1 MLMPLFLC
9 LQLSGQNRKDT
20 IVSLGEVVIDAYSRR
35 NVQMRS
41 PQNVVQI
48 GESLLKENFAGS
60 LMQSLEK
67 IPGIRAMHIGSGQSK
82 PVIRGLGFNRMLVAE
97 NGVKHEGQQWGED
110 HGLEIDQFALDNIE
124 IIKGPGALLYG
135 SDAIAGVINLKS
147 SYVSQK
153 ALEGEINLFG
163 RTNNESA
170 GVSVHLGGKRNGFWY
185 KVNFTHIDYADYQV
199 PADSIQYYS
208 YYIKLKNKRLRN
220 TAGKERNGGVHFG
233 FISDKWFATFYLSDV
248 YAKSGFFADAHGLE
262 VRLSEIDYDRSVRD
276 IDLPYHSVNHFK
288 ATGHISYRLDRLTLD
303 SDFAWQNNYRQEYS
317 EPVSHGYMPVPPD
330 ALERR
335 FNKDTYTANIA
346 AKFTFAAR
354 HGMHA
359 GFNFEHQDNRRSGWG
374 FIIPDFR
381 THSLGAF
388 VYDRWYLSDKLT
400 VSGGVRLDR
409 IQTETDEYKDWYA
422 TPGENGAAVYRERS
436 AALLRTF
443 RCMTWS
449 VGLNYNPEEWS
460 FKANIGK
467 SFRTP
472 IPKELASDG
481 VNYHIFRYEKG
492 NAGLSPEESYQLDAG
507 VSWYGERIN
516 IQIEPYLN
524 YFPNFIY
531 LNPTAGYNEGLQ
543 MYYYTQSEVFRW
555 GFEFGVNYKIIK
567 QIELSLIGDYLYARQ
582 LSGDK
587 KGYTLP
593 FSPPAGAN
601 VEIKYLPQ
609 TRWTG
614 MDGYISLGF
623 RAVSAQNEIVPPEN
637 ATPGYQLLNAA
648 CGRSFAVGAT
658 GLKVNFQA
666 HNLLN
671 RRYYDHTGFYRLIDV
686 PEAGRNFSIMTVF
699 NF

>member
-1 MLMPLFLC
+1 MQLFA
-9 LQLSGQNRKDT
+9 QNKGDT
-20 IVSLGEVVIDAYSRR
+20 VVSLDEVVVDAYGRR
-35 NVQMRS
+35 NVRMQS

-48 GESLLKENFAGS
+48 SGSLLKETFAGS
-60 LMQSLEK
+60 LMQSLENV
-67 IPGIRAMHIGSGQSK
+67 PGIRAMRIGSGQSK
-82 PVIRGLGFNRMLVAE
+82 PAIRGLGFNRMLVAE

-110 HGLEIDQFALDNIE
+110 HGLEIDQFALDHIE

-147 SYVSQK
+147 SYVPQET
-153 ALEGEINLFG
+153 LEGEVNLFG

-170 GVSVHLGGKRNGFWY
+170 GVSVHLGGKRSRFWY
-185 KVNFTHIDYADYQV
+185 KVNLTLVDYADYQV

-208 YYIKLKNKRLRN
+208 YYIKLKDGRLRN
-220 TAGKERNGGVHFG
+220 TAGKERNGGVRFG
-233 FISDKWFATFYLSDV
+233 FISDKWLTTFYLSDV
-248 YAKSGFFADAHGLE
+248 YAKSGFYADAHGLE

-276 IDLPYHSVNHFK
+276 VDLPYHSVNHFK
-288 ATGHISYRLDRLTLD
+288 ATNHTSYRLDDLTL
-303 SDFAWQNNYRQEYS
+303 SGDFAFQNNYRQEYS

-335 FNKDTYTANIA
+335 FNKNTYTANISAKLTLA
-346 AKFTFAAR
+346 AG
-354 HGMHA
+354 HDIHA
-359 GFNFEHQDNRRSGWG
+359 GFNFERQDNRRSGWG

-381 THSLGAF
+381 TNSLGAF
-388 VYDRWYLSDKLT
+388 VYDKWSLSDRLT

-409 IQTETDEYKDWYA
+409 IQTATDEYKDWYT
-422 TPGENGAAVYRERS
+422 TPGEDGTAVYRERS
-436 AALLRTF
+436 AALQRTF
-443 RCMTWS
+443 RCLTWS
-449 VGLNYNPEEWS
+449 AGVNYNPDDWS

-507 VSWYGERIN
+507 VHWHNEKIS

-531 LNPTAGYNEGLQ
+531 LNPTSGYNEGLQ
-543 MYYYTQSEVFRW
+543 RYDYTQSKVFRW
-555 GFEFGVNYKIIK
+555 GFELGVNYRITEQLEI
-567 QIELSLIGDYLYARQ
+567 SLTGDCLYARQ

-593 FSPPAGAN
+593 FSPPAGAYI
-601 VEIKYLPQ
+601 EIKYLPQ

-614 MDGYISLGF
+614 KDGYISSAL
-623 RAVSAQNEIVPPEN
+623 RAVSAQNEIVPPES
-637 ATPGYQLLNAA
+637 ATPGYQLLNVA
-648 CGRSFAVGAT
+648 CGRSFAVGET
-658 GLKVNFQA
+658 RLKVNFQA
-666 HNLLN
+666 NNLLN

-686 PEAGRNFSIMTVF
+686 PEAGRNFSVMIGF